1 MSEQSYKIL
10 VAKRLAI
17 DPNELLSYFEFHD
30 HAICTTPD
38 GRQHK
43 FSFADLT
50 RPAKKPANDIAEN
63 AKKGPDLGSAA
74 AGSPSPKSKKVAKRE
89 PKL

>member
-1 MSEQSYKIL
+1 MTEQSYKIL

-38 GRQHK
+38 GRQHT
-43 FSFADLT
+43 FSYAELRQPQST
-50 RPAKKPANDIAEN
+50 LQNPANSGV
-63 AKKGPDLGSAA
+63 KTPPA
-74 AGSPSPKSKKVAKRE
+74 AGTRSTKVTKKVAK
-89 PKL
+89 PK